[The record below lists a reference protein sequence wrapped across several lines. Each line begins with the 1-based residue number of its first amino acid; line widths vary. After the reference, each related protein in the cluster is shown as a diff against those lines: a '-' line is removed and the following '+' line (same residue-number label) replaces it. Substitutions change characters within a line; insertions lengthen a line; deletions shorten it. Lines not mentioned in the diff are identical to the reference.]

1 MIEARSI
8 SKFFSVINE
17 KGLAEG
23 LTAVLN
29 VSLTIPRRKNSF
41 TAGPIRMWKVNFP

>member
-8 SKFFSVINE
+8 SKFFSVVNE

-29 VSLTIPRRKNSF
+29 VSLTIPDGKILSIL
-41 TAGPIRMWKVNFP
+41 GPSGCGKSTFL